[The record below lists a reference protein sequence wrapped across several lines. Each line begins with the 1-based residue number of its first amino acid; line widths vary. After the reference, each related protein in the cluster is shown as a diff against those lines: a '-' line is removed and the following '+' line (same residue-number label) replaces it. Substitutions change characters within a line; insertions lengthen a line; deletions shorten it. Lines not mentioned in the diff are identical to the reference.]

1 MIIEQI
7 STDNIR
13 YLVPLVLELWPDCDY
28 EEENEYFHQ
37 LIDSDTQ
44 TCFLAKEKDHYV
56 AFIQLAIRNDYVE
69 GADELPVAYVE
80 GIYVKSDYQKRGIA
94 RNLIVRAEEWARRK
108 GLKQLASDTE
118 LSNNASIAF
127 HKSLG
132 FTEAGRIVCFVK
144 NI

>member
-1 MIIEQI
+1 MIIEKI
-7 STDNIR
+7 STDNII
-13 YLVPLVLELWPDCDY
+13 YLLPLVLELWPDCDY
-28 EEENEYFHQ
+28 EEEYEYFHE

-80 GIYVKSDYQKRGIA
+80 GIYVKPGYQKQGIA
-94 RNLIVRAEEWARRK
+94 RSLIERAEQWARQK

-118 LSNNASIAF
+118 LSNHASIAF

-132 FTEAGRIVCFVK
+132 FIEAGRIVCFIK
-144 NI
+144 DI

>member
-13 YLVPLVLELWPDCDY
+13 YLIPLVLELWPDCDY
-28 EEENEYFHQ
+28 EEEYAYFHQ
-37 LIDSDTQ
+37 LIDSAMQ
-44 TCFLAKEKDHYV
+44 PCFLAKEKDRYV

-80 GIYVKSDYQKRGIA
+80 GIYVKPGYQKQGIA
-94 RNLIVRAEEWARRK
+94 RNLIERAEQWARQK

-127 HKSLG
+127 HKSIG
-132 FTEAGRIVCFVK
+132 FTEAARIACFIK
-144 NI
+144 NV